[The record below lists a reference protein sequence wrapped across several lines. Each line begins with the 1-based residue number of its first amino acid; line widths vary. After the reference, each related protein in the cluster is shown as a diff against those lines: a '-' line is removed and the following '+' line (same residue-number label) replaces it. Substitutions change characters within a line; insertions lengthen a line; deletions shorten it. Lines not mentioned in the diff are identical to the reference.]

1 MTNKFWGPPDDE
13 EPLPDWMNPETY
25 RNGNQNRPRGKSLN
39 EAIMDAAKKPPID
52 LSYLSKEPRSISN
65 DE

>member
-1 MTNKFWGPPDDE
+1 
-13 EPLPDWMNPETY
+13 MNPETY